1 MYNDSLAAEKI
12 RLRRRARLP
21 ARKERERAMVQDL
34 SGRVACVTGAGAGMG
49 RAHALLMAEYG
60 ARLLVQ
66 DIIAER
72 AEDTASQI
80 SSTGGSAQVIVCDVA
95 DRAAILAALRQAED
109 ALGAIDILVNNAGI
123 GGESTIEETDEEL
136 FDRTFDVHVKG
147 SFFATQA
154 VVPGMKQRRRGKII
168 NISSIW
174 GMVGH
179 HYASPYCGAKAALL
193 GLTKAWAKELAPWN
207 IHVNA
212 VAPGG
217 VLTEM
222 VLSQPDIERRMPEK
236 LSRVP
241 LRRYAQPQE
250 ISSLVAF
257 LASPAAD
264 FITGQ
269 VISPNGGEVIV
280 GI

>member
-1 MYNDSLAAEKI
+1 MTVMKNLK
-12 RLRRRARLP
+12 
-21 ARKERERAMVQDL
+21 
-34 SGRVACVTGAGAGMG
+34 GHVACVTGAGAGMG
-49 RAHALLMAEYG
+49 RAHALLMAERG
-60 ARLLVQ
+60 ATVVVQ
-66 DIIAER
+66 DMMAER
-72 AEDTASQI
+72 AEETAAQI
-80 SSTGGSAQVIVCDVA
+80 RSEHGMCRIVVCDVA
-95 DRAAILAALRQAED
+95 DRIAVSTGLREAERT
-109 ALGAIDILVNNAGI
+109 LGAIDILVNNAGI
-123 GGESTIEETDEEL
+123 GGEPTIEETSEEE

-147 SFFATQA
+147 TFFATQA

-179 HYASPYCGAKAALL
+179 HYASPYCGAKAAIL

-207 IHVNA
+207 INVNA

-222 VLSQPDIERRMPEK
+222 VLGQPDIESRMREK
-236 LSRVP
+236 LNRVP
-241 LRRYAQPQE
+241 LRRYAEPRE
-250 ISSLVAF
+250 ISFLIAF